1 MWIVQ
6 WQQRVSKAAN
16 AAKLQKIE
24 LEIRTAAAAETTTTT
39 AVTATTTTST
49 TGNN

>member
-24 LEIRTAAAAETTTTT
+24 LEIRTAAASTTTT
-39 AVTATTTTST
+39 AVAATTTTST

>member
-6 WQQRVSKAAN
+6 RQQRVSKAAN

-24 LEIRTAAAAETTTTT
+24 LEIRTAATTTTT
-39 AVTATTTTST
+39 TVAATTITST
-49 TGNN
+49 RGNN